1 VPHGSPQFT
10 PRQLL
15 DAARRAE
22 VEGKLDVAHKFYWH
36 LNNQYDYTPE
46 AAEARSGLVRI
57 AGALPGSAAGSQR
70 AIGPAQ
76 RSRRSTRRNPYRI
89 GRALAAL
96 LAGLGWLAI
105 AGSLVALAVGLAP
118 EELQIPAVLKIRLSL
133 EVVLEMA
140 AVAVAGGASVL
151 VGEVARALFD
161 LAGDTREL
169 VAIERAKPGREPY

>member
-1 VPHGSPQFT
+1 VSHGSPQFT

-36 LNNQYDYTPE
+36 LNDQYDYTPE

-57 AGALPGSAAGSQR
+57 AGALPGSVAGSRR
-70 AIGPAQ
+70 ASGPA
-76 RSRRSTRRNPYRI
+76 RRFRRSTRGNPYRI

-96 LAGLGWLAI
+96 LTGLGWLAI
-105 AGSLVALAVGLAP
+105 AGSLLAFAVGLAP
-118 EELQIPAVLKIRLSL
+118 EELQILAVLKIRFSL
-133 EVVLEMA
+133 DVVLQMA
-140 AVAVAGGASVL
+140 AAAIAGGASVL
-151 VGEVARALFD
+151 VGEAARALFD

-169 VAIERAKPGREPY
+169 LAIERARIDREPY

>member
-1 VPHGSPQFT
+1 VSHGSPQFT

-36 LNNQYDYTPE
+36 LNDQYDYTPE
-46 AAEARSGLVRI
+46 AAQARSGLVRI
-57 AGALPGSAAGSQR
+57 AGALPGSVAGSR
-70 AIGPAQ
+70 RVIGPAQ
-76 RSRRSTRRNPYRI
+76 RTTRSTRGRPYRI
-89 GRALAAL
+89 GRAMAAL
-96 LAGLGWLAI
+96 LTALGWLAI
-105 AGSLVALAVGLAP
+105 AGSLLALAVALAP

-140 AVAVAGGASVL
+140 AAAIAGGAGVL
-151 VGEVARALFD
+151 VGEAARALFD

-169 VAIERAKPGREPY
+169 LGIERARIDREPN